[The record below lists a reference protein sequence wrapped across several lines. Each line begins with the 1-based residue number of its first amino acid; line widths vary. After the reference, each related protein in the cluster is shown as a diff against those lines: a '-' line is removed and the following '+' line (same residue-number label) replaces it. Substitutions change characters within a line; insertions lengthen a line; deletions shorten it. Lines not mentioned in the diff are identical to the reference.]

1 MTPAASPQL
10 AEATHLISGWLEHYL
25 ATQRLAGISVAL
37 IADQQLVWS
46 HGAGWQQRQPRQPTT
61 DRTLYRIASIS
72 KLFTATAVMQLRDRG
87 LLELDVPL
95 EKYLPQFRI
104 QNPFPHDASITLRQL
119 LTHTSGLPR
128 ESAFPYWTQD
138 QFPSRE
144 EMWAAL
150 PQQSRVL
157 PTQTQWKYS
166 NLALALAGEVI
177 ERVSGLPY
185 AAYLQQFILS
195 PLGMVSTWV
204 GLPPADH
211 PDRSEGLARR
221 LSDNPN
227 EPALEA
233 MVSLGGLSA
242 AGDLTSNVLDLAR
255 FAMLQLRRG
264 PAGGE
269 QILAGSTLAEMH
281 RVHWLDPSW
290 QFGWGLG
297 FHLARKNGQ
306 TWLGHNGAVP
316 GFRSALWLI
325 PEDKIAAVVL
335 ANADQA
341 LPLMVAEKML
351 AWAAPALRSLVAPLP
366 TQPPLPPVEAYLG
379 RYRNRW
385 SDLEVMTWQGR
396 LLMVDYTEV
405 EPLAMAV
412 QLVPLGGAVFR
423 MDTPS
428 GSQNRGELLEFE
440 VDPGGR
446 VVGIVYGQSRDRAL
460 RRPD

>member
-1 MTPAASPQL
+1 MTLPASPTL
-10 AEATHLISGWLEHYL
+10 AETTRFIVGWLDHYL

-37 IADQQLVWS
+37 IADQQVAWS
-46 HGAGWQQRQPRQPTT
+46 SGTGWQQRAPFKAAT

-87 LLELDVPL
+87 LLELDVSL

-128 ESAFPYWTQD
+128 ESAFPYWTED
-138 QFPSRE
+138 QFPSQQ

-157 PTQTQWKYS
+157 PTLTQWKYS
-166 NLALALAGEVI
+166 NLAVALAGEVI
-177 ERVSGLPY
+177 ERVSGLSY
-185 AAYLQQFILS
+185 ADYLHQFILS
-195 PLGMVSTWV
+195 PLGMPSTWV
-204 GLPPADH
+204 GLPPGDH
-211 PDRSEGLARR
+211 PDRAQGLARR
-221 LSDNPN
+221 LAGSLD
-227 EPALEA
+227 EPGLEP
-233 MVSLGGLSA
+233 MVALGGLAA

-325 PEDKIAAVVL
+325 PEEKIGAVVL

-341 LPLMVAEKML
+341 LPLMVAEKIL
-351 AWAAPALRSLVAPLP
+351 GWAAPVLRSLMSPPAAHLP
-366 TQPPLPPVEAYLG
+366 VTNKEAYLG

-385 SDLEVMTWQGR
+385 SDLEVIAWQGK
-396 LLMVDYTEV
+396 LLMVDYAEV
-405 EPLAMAV
+405 DPLAMAV

-423 MDTPS
+423 METPS

-440 VDPGGR
+440 YDMAGQ
-446 VVGIVYGQSRDRAL
+446 VVGIVYGQSRDRAMRL
-460 RRPD
+460 PD